1 MFTAV
6 IGKIG
11 ATELIIILVIVLII
25 FGPKHLPQLSKSLGK
40 TISNFKKGMEDE
52 TDEETK
58 SETVQAQ
65 TAPVNAQPQEAKA
78 AAPENTDTENKNV

>member
-6 IGKIG
+6 IGRIG
-11 ATELIIILVIVLII
+11 ATELIIVLVIVLII

-52 TDEETK
+52 TEEK
-58 SETVQAQ
+58 SKTETAQAQ
-65 TAPVNAQPQEAKA
+65 AAPVAQAQEVKA